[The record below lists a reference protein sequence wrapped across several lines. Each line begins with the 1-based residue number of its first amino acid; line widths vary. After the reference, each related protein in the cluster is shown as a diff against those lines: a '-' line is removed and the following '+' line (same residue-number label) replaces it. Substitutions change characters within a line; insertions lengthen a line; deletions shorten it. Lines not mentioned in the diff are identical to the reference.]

1 MVRGW
6 CGPRERASG
15 DGLGRI
21 PDEVVVV
28 GSRSRRVEVS
38 DLQVAVVD
46 EPLGVLRNATAHAVV
61 GHREKCLSVGV
72 GSV

>member
-21 PDEVVVV
+21 PDEVVAV

-38 DLQVAVVD
+38 DLEIAIVD
-46 EPLGVLRNATAHAVV
+46 ETLVVLRHAAAHVV
-61 GHREKCLSVGV
+61 VAH
-72 GSV
+72 